1 MLGISQIETL
11 LIFPGSLMKSTTKT
25 LEHLYPGSSLIPC
38 ATHSGHQIGL
48 LFGSATGH
56 SPSNDPFFLLYFYG
70 NGTRLH
76 TCSHEFAY
84 FRQLGLH
91 VLIPEYPGY
100 GISSGQASEGAC
112 YQAADAA
119 YHYLTAMQQIPSRQ
133 IIIGGMSL
141 GAAVAIDLASRKPA
155 AGLMA
160 FAGFTNIPEQ
170 ARAMMPYVP
179 KALVRLC
186 VTERFDNLRKM
197 ASVACPIFVG
207 HGTQDELVPFTM
219 AEQLVQLVQA
229 APHDSSVTFFPIQR
243 GGHNDLL
250 EVGSHHLRTGIV
262 NFTMTLRYKQKR
274 TADKR
279 NE

>member
-1 MLGISQIETL
+1 MLGISQIKNL

-25 LEHLYPGSSLIPC
+25 VEHLYPGSSLIPC

-48 LFGSATGH
+48 LLGSATGH
-56 SPSNDPFFLLYFYG
+56 PPSNNPFYLLYFYG

-76 TCSHEFAY
+76 TCSYEFAY

-112 YQAADAA
+112 YEAADAA
-119 YHYLTAMQQIPSRQ
+119 YHYLTAKQQIPSTQ

-141 GAAVAIDLASRKPA
+141 GAAVAIDLASRKRA
-155 AGLMA
+155 AGLLV

-179 KALVRLC
+179 KTIVRLC

-197 ASVACPIFVG
+197 ASVACPIFLG
-207 HGTQDELVPFTM
+207 HGTRDELVPFTM
-219 AEQLVQLVQA
+219 AEQLVQA
-229 APHDSSVTFFPIQR
+229 APRDCSVTFFPIQR

-250 EVGSHHLRTGIV
+250 EVGSHRLRTGIV
-262 NFTMTLRYKQKR
+262 NFTMTLRHQQTR

-279 NE
+279 NV

>member
-1 MLGISQIETL
+1 MLGLSLITTM

-25 LEHLYPGSSLIPC
+25 LEHLYPGSSLIPY

-48 LFGSATGH
+48 LFGSATGD
-56 SPSNDPFFLLYFYG
+56 SLSSDPFYLLYFYG

-76 TCSHEFAY
+76 TCSYEFAY
-84 FRQLGLH
+84 FRRLGLH

-100 GISSGQASEGAC
+100 GISSGQAGEGAC
-112 YQAADAA
+112 YESAEAA
-119 YHYLTAMQQIPSRQ
+119 YHYLTEMQQIPSTQ

-141 GAAVAIDLASRKPA
+141 GAAVAIDLASRKHA

-170 ARAMMPYVP
+170 AKAMMPYVP
-179 KALVRLC
+179 KAVVRLC
-186 VTERFDNLRKM
+186 VKERFDNLRKI
-197 ASVACPIFVG
+197 AAVACPIFLG

-219 AEQLVQLVQA
+219 AEQLVQA
-229 APHDSSVTFFPIQR
+229 APHNGSVTFFPIQR

-250 EVGSHHLRTGIV
+250 ELGSHQLRTGIV
-262 NFTMTLRYKQKR
+262 NFTMTLRHQQIR
-274 TADKR
+274 TANKR

>member
-1 MLGISQIETL
+1 MLGISQL
-11 LIFPGSLMKSTTKT
+11 KNMLIFPGSWMKSTMDT
-25 LEHLYPGSSLIPC
+25 LEHVYPGSSIIPC
-38 ATHSGHQIGL
+38 VTHSGHQIGL

-56 SPSNDPFFLLYFYG
+56 PPSNGPFYLLYFYG

-91 VLIPEYPGY
+91 VIIPEYPGY
-100 GISSGQASEGAC
+100 GISSGRASEDAC
-112 YQAADAA
+112 YEAADAA
-119 YHYLTAMQQIPSRQ
+119 YHYLTAKQQIPSSQ
-133 IIIGGMSL
+133 IILGGMSL
-141 GAAVAIDLASRKPA
+141 GAAVAIDLASRKHV

-160 FAGFTNIPEQ
+160 FAAFTNIPEQ

-179 KALVRLC
+179 KAIVRLC
-186 VTERFDNLRKM
+186 VTERFDNLGKI
-197 ASVACPIFVG
+197 ASVACPIFLG
-207 HGTQDELVPFTM
+207 HGTHDELVPFTM
-219 AEQLVQLVQA
+219 AEQLVQA
-229 APHDSSVTFFPIQR
+229 APHDGSVTFFPIQR

-250 EVGSHHLRTGIV
+250 EVGSHRLRTGIV
-262 NFTMTLRYKQKR
+262 NFTMTLRHKETR

>member
-1 MLGISQIETL
+1 MLGISLIKTM
-11 LIFPGSLMKSTTKT
+11 LIFPGSLMKSTTDT
-25 LEHLYPGSSLIPC
+25 LKHVYADSSLIPC
-38 ATHSGHQIGL
+38 ATPSGQQIGL

-56 SPSNDPFFLLYFYG
+56 PPSSEPFYLLYFYG
-70 NGTRLH
+70 NATRLH
-76 TCSHEFAY
+76 TSSYEFAY

-91 VLIPEYPGY
+91 VLITEYPGY

-112 YQAADAA
+112 YEAADAA
-119 YHYLTAMQQIPSRQ
+119 YHYLTAMQQIPSTQ
-133 IIIGGMSL
+133 IIIAGMSL

-155 AGLMA
+155 AGLIV

-179 KALVRLC
+179 KAIVHLC
-186 VTERFDNLRKM
+186 VTERFDNLRKI
-197 ASVACPIFVG
+197 ASVACPIFLG
-207 HGTQDELVPFTM
+207 HGTHDELVPFTM
-219 AEQLVQLVQA
+219 AEQLVQA
-229 APHDSSVTFFPIQR
+229 APQGGSVTFFPIYG

-262 NFTMTLRYKQKR
+262 NFTMSLRHKQTR

-279 NE
+279 KE

>member
-91 VLIPEYPGY
+91 VLC
-100 GISSGQASEGAC
+100 QALLPALNHSF
-112 YQAADAA
+112 AA
-119 YHYLTAMQQIPSRQ
+119 S
-133 IIIGGMSL
+133 
-141 GAAVAIDLASRKPA
+141 
-155 AGLMA
+155 
-160 FAGFTNIPEQ
+160 
-170 ARAMMPYVP
+170 
-179 KALVRLC
+179 
-186 VTERFDNLRKM
+186 
-197 ASVACPIFVG
+197 
-207 HGTQDELVPFTM
+207 
-219 AEQLVQLVQA
+219 
-229 APHDSSVTFFPIQR
+229 
-243 GGHNDLL
+243 
-250 EVGSHHLRTGIV
+250 
-262 NFTMTLRYKQKR
+262 
-274 TADKR
+274 
-279 NE
+279 